1 MGISGIFSYLKISLQ
16 TKWLVFDKSRKSNNL
31 YVMAGE
37 IIMKIYMDTKLS
49 ITIKKT
55 CSTHHILFFPLQL
68 CHC

>member
-16 TKWLVFDKSRKSNNL
+16 AKWLVFDKSRKSNNL
-31 YVMAGE
+31 YVMAGK

-49 ITIKKT
+49 ITIKNPY
-55 CSTHHILFFPLQL
+55 STHHILFLQL